1 MIFTP
6 TKLDGA
12 WQIDLE
18 LHRDERGF
26 FARAWCGRE
35 LAAQSLDADIAQE
48 SLSYNTRRGTL
59 RGLHLQKAPH
69 EETKIVRC
77 VHGAIFDVIVDLR
90 PHSPS
95 YGRWQGFELSAG
107 NRRAVYIPKGFL
119 HGFQSLTDEAEILY
133 QISAFYAP
141 DAAAGHRY
149 DDPAFAIAWPLPV
162 TVISER
168 DLSWPAFVPAG
179 AAR

>member
-6 TKLDGA
+6 TKLEGVM
-12 WQIDLE
+12 QIDLE

-26 FARAWCGRE
+26 FARAWCPRE
-35 LAAQSLDADIAQE
+35 LAAQGLEADIAQE
-48 SLSYNTRRGTL
+48 SLSYNARRGTL

-95 YGRWQGFELSAG
+95 YCRWQGFELTAA